1 MLEYAI
7 RRRQRVADCLQKLK
21 RAQGNNWLAK
31 KIERECF
38 RKEPLITTLEMKAQD
53 ITLKNALSDLWSPP
67 QPRYFSMLSKLGLQH
82 ALPEL
87 ASYPPGAWALR
98 FRFTLR
104 KPYLSRDDTDFY
116 IINNPVKKEW
126 VFKTPYVAP
135 SQWKGALRSAMMLAL
150 TQALLDESDESIDE
164 AAFLRRRLQLYR
176 LFGKETEGTGE
187 EGGAA
192 AFLNRTLAQARLR
205 EEEEDVNEKKL
216 RKKAREIGEEFE
228 KILREKGYRVGE
240 IEGFR
245 GRLHFY
251 PTYFEEI
258 GLEVINPHER
268 DSGAGTLPIHLECVP
283 EGNKGWFTLLYA
295 PLDGAERGV
304 SRVEQARADLELV
317 AKGLAAMFTCY
328 GFGAKTSSGYGVA
341 REQLQQV
348 QLGWRDAKGVQKKP
362 EQEKEQEIDSFA
374 ALKRQASSLT
384 WRQAS

>member
-1 MLEYAI
+1 MAWEVHVHQSLQYQTVHDLWGNDAI
-7 RRRQRVADCLQKLK
+7 DFFHKLQILSQTEVSTKQEK
-21 RAQGNNWLAK
+21 EDALAK
-31 KIERECF
+31 YRRGSNKYKRF
-38 RKEPLITTLEMKAQD
+38 VTARWNDFLNPL
-53 ITLKNALSDLWSPP
+53 DLIIPSIN
-67 QPRYFSMLSKLGLQH
+67 
-82 ALPEL
+82 L
-87 ASYPPGAWALR
+87 ASYPSGAWALR
-98 FRFTLR
+98 FQFTLR

-116 IINNPVKKEW
+116 IIDNPVKKEW

-150 TQALLDESDESIDE
+150 ARALLDESDESIDE
-164 AAFLRRRLQLYR
+164 ATFLRRRLQLYR
-176 LFGKETEGTGE
+176 LFGKETEGAGE

-205 EEEEDVNEKKL
+205 EEEDDVNEKKL
-216 RKKAREIGEEFE
+216 RKKASEIGDEFE

-251 PTYFEEI
+251 PTYFEEV

-283 EGNKGWFTLLYA
+283 EGNQGWFTLLYA

-317 AKGLAAMFTCY
+317 AAGLAAMFTRY

-341 REQLQQV
+341 QEKLQRMQWR
-348 QLGWRDAKGVQKKP
+348 WRDAEG
-362 EQEKEQEIDSFA
+362 EQTHDEGAVNFSELKEK
-374 ALKRQASSLT
+374 ASSLT